1 MVMNLLST
9 WFCLDGCFHEAGV
22 FGVRRAVQIRWKE
35 EEEKQD
41 LLSGSNPPKPISNHQ
56 PKTKEVS
63 FV

>member
-1 MVMNLLST
+1 MVMNLLSAR
-9 WFCLDGCFHEAGV
+9 FNLDGCFHEAGV
-22 FGVRRAVQIRWKE
+22 LIRRAVQIRWKE

-56 PKTKEVS
+56 PKPKEVS